1 MSADVFSVTVGVYDN
16 SGEHLESTSG
26 FNYTISLSLSP
37 YGQFLSD
44 GPQLTNDGIA
54 VFENL
59 RIVSGGTYKIVPQSE
74 GITIVEEYSVN
85 ISNYVHQI
93 ILKPQSQTISAN
105 FSFNV
110 EIELYAEDGT
120 LFNRKCDLLLTEN
133 GGSQVYGENS
143 SFIHNGIASLSIYFE
158 TTGEKVLNATCPS
171 VYHNDTYSFPAV
183 SNTTNITIEQLT
195 LNITEFVP
203 VRFT

>member
-1 MSADVFSVTVGVYDN
+1 VSADVFSVSVGVYDN
-16 SGEHLESTSG
+16 SGENLKSASG

-44 GPQLTNDGIA
+44 GPQLTKDGIA

-59 RIVSGGTYKIVPQSE
+59 RIVSGGTYEIVPQSE
-74 GITIVEEYSVN
+74 GITIVEEYPVN
-85 ISNYVHQI
+85 ISNYVHQV
-93 ILKPQSQTISAN
+93 ILKPQTISAN
-105 FSFNV
+105 FSLNV
-110 EIELYAEDGT
+110 EIELYAET
-120 LFNRKCDLLLTEN
+120 LFNGTCNLLLTEK

-143 SFIHNGIASLSIYFE
+143 SVIHNGSLSIYFE

-171 VYHNDTYSFPAV
+171 VYHNDTYSFPAI

-195 LNITEFVP
+195 LNIVDFKP